1 MRMSFVRLMIDD
13 RYHRLRFIAAL
24 LIYLAVLV
32 FGSIPGARTEVGEF
46 ASGLILHFITYS
58 VIAFL
63 LFTGFRNEY
72 SAKGLTTVV
81 MIALMGALDE
91 YVQTFLPY
99 RRGAIGDW
107 YVDASAGILMS
118 TLLWICLETKRRRV
132 RTP

>member
-1 MRMSFVRLMIDD
+1 MALVRLMIDD

-32 FGSIPGARTEVGEF
+32 FGSIPGARADVGEF
-46 ASGLILHFITYS
+46 ASGFLLHFITYS

-72 SAKGLTTVV
+72 SAKGFTTVAL
-81 MIALMGALDE
+81 IALMGALDE

-118 TLLWICLETKRRRV
+118 ALLWVFLETKRRRV

>member
-1 MRMSFVRLMIDD
+1 MPLVRLMIDD
-13 RYHRLRFIAAL
+13 KYHRLRFIAAL

-32 FGSIPGARTEVGEF
+32 FGSIPGARAEVGEF

-63 LFTGFRNEY
+63 LFTGFRHEY
-72 SAKGLTTVV
+72 SAKGITTVV
-81 MIALMGALDE
+81 LVALMGALDE

-99 RRGAIGDW
+99 RRGAIVDW

-118 TLLWICLETKRRRV
+118 TLLWVCLETKRRRV
-132 RTP
+132 RAP